1 MTRQCQIRFHS
12 IPLFSSLVSNTLTKT
27 HCNHSDHVEKI
38 HLFFQR
44 KLIFS
49 RHLGRLVKLPIIK
62 MKQFI
67 LLLAIVLFA
76 NAVVGRAVSK
86 KEEEKQVEDHHGQ
99 QDSEDVAVSQY

>member
-1 MTRQCQIRFHS
+1 
-12 IPLFSSLVSNTLTKT
+12 
-27 HCNHSDHVEKI
+27 
-38 HLFFQR
+38 
-44 KLIFS
+44 
-49 RHLGRLVKLPIIK
+49 